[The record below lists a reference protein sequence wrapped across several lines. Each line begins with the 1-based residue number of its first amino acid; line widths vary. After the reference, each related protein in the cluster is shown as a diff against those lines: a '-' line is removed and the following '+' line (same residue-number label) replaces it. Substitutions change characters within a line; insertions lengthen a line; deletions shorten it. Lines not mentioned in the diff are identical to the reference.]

1 MRRRWL
7 VVGVWVVII
16 AGGSFAI
23 GPLFAQMGDTTVL
36 TGTETGDAQE
46 AIDNGIERGV
56 EFYAVVDNIDPNAQQ
71 TVEVLDRAIADVQ
84 GIAGVQ
90 EVSGPGPSNDG
101 RAVVISVTLDRA
113 ESVYVPFTNAQNR
126 LLDMRGELPNA
137 TVQIGGGDLISD
149 EANEA
154 VQNDLSRAELY
165 SLPLTLIVL
174 VIVFGGVIAAGLPTI
189 TAIATMLGST
199 AILLGF
205 SAFVTLDANVIT
217 VITLLGLGL
226 SIDYGL
232 LLVAR
237 YREEL
242 VHTGNKVD
250 AVAAAWSTAGRTIF
264 FSALT
269 VAAALT
275 GLMAFD
281 IGRLQALAAA
291 GIVTALVGMLSALT
305 LTAALLG
312 FVGDRI
318 TPWRR
323 ARHSVAVSTE
333 METGFFVKLARGTQ
347 RRPVLVLVGCVGA
360 LLVMA
365 IPFLQVTLKDP
376 QLDGLPRSLESVQVA
391 DVLNARFG
399 QTSQAGAQIV
409 ARTDTATLDAYGAR
423 WASDPEVAR
432 VEPAVALNPNLSVL
446 TFAVNGDGQNQDAR
460 DLVERLRADRPVGY
474 ESWINGDAARM
485 IDLNN
490 RLQAGLPLAVLIVI
504 LAMTILLFMMTG
516 SVVIPLKA
524 IVMSVLS
531 LAATFGVLVAIFQ
544 WGWFS
549 GPLDTLTVGG
559 LSPYMIVIVFAF
571 AFGLSMDYEVFL
583 LARIKEYRDGGD
595 STNAAVRHGLQR
607 SGRII
612 TSAAALMLIVFAC
625 FAAAKVGA
633 LEQIGLG
640 LFVAVLIDATI
651 VRCLLVPAAMM
662 LLGNAAWWAPAPLRR
677 LHNRYGIHETDATA
691 EHAGPAEAVT
701 VGAHAAPEEP
711 PSGAH
716 AATGAHAARAT
727 ASPIGDQ
734 TVGVG

>member
-1 MRRRWL
+1 
-7 VVGVWVVII
+7 
-16 AGGSFAI
+16 
-23 GPLFAQMGDTTVL
+23 
-36 TGTETGDAQE
+36 
-46 AIDNGIERGV
+46 
-56 EFYAVVDNIDPNAQQ
+56 
-71 TVEVLDRAIADVQ
+71 
-84 GIAGVQ
+84 
-90 EVSGPGPSNDG
+90 
-101 RAVVISVTLDRA
+101 
-113 ESVYVPFTNAQNR
+113 
-126 LLDMRGELPNA
+126 
-137 TVQIGGGDLISD
+137 
-149 EANEA
+149 
-154 VQNDLSRAELY
+154 
-165 SLPLTLIVL
+165 
-174 VIVFGGVIAAGLPTI
+174 
-189 TAIATMLGST
+189 ML
-199 AILLGF
+199 
-205 SAFVTLDANVIT
+205 
-217 VITLLGLGL
+217 
-226 SIDYGL
+226 
-232 LLVAR
+232 
-237 YREEL
+237 
-242 VHTGNKVD
+242 
-250 AVAAAWSTAGRTIF
+250 
-264 FSALT
+264 
-269 VAAALT
+269 
-275 GLMAFD
+275 
-281 IGRLQALAAA
+281 
-291 GIVTALVGMLSALT
+291 TALVGMLSALT

-333 METGFFVKLARGTQ
+333 MESGFFVKLARGTQ
-347 RRPVLVLVGCVGA
+347 TSGAGASSAASVA

-423 WASDPEVAR
+423 WPVIRRWRAS
-432 VEPAVALNPNLSVL
+432 EPAVALNPNLSVL
-446 TFAVNGDGQNQDAR
+446 TFAVHGDGQNQDAR
-460 DLVERLRADRPVGY
+460 DLVERLRADRPAGY

-485 IDLNN
+485 IDLI
-490 RLQAGLPLAVLIVI
+490 RLQAGLPLAALIVV
-504 LAMTILLFMMTG
+504 LAMTILLFLMTG
-516 SVVIPLKA
+516 SVVYTTKA

-595 STNAAVRHGLQR
+595 SSNAAVRHGLQR

-662 LLGNAAWWAPAPLRR
+662 LLGDAAWWAPAPLRR
-677 LHNRYGIHETDATA
+677 LHNRYGIHETSSGGDPATA
-691 EHAGPAEAVT
+691 KTVA
-701 VGAHAAPEEP
+701 VGAHSAPEEQSP
-711 PSGAH
+711 TGTH
-716 AATGAHAARAT
+716 AATGAHAART
-727 ASPIGDQ
+727 ETVSMGDQ